1 MHVCVCGVLPLLIC
15 MCVYAF
21 MSTSVCVYVC
31 VCVCVSVCRYV
42 FIFLGGF
49 SKAGG
54 PFPPHFIVAQFPV
67 NQCVHQPG
75 LALPPL
81 PVKGLSRSQVLL
93 EIISFIHSG

>member
-1 MHVCVCGVLPLLIC
+1 
-15 MCVYAF
+15 MC
-21 MSTSVCVYVC
+21 VCVYVC
-31 VCVCVSVCRYV
+31 VCMSVCRCV
-42 FIFLGGF
+42 FIILGGF

-93 EIISFIHSG
+93 EIISFIHRLKMGWERFLE